1 MIRWRAVRGG
11 AAAAALVVWAGGASC
26 APGTS
31 PDSAGD
37 EIPAMSEIARQYVDL
52 VLAVGEHDDGY
63 VDAYYGPAEWREAIR
78 ATPPA
83 LAEIALRAAAARTSL
98 AAQPEAGSEMEAL
111 RVAYLDRQLEALEA
125 RVAMLDGETFD
136 FDTESQKLYDAV
148 APHHPDEYFE
158 ALVERL
164 DALLPGEGSVVERYN
179 AFRGRFVI
187 PSDRLDSVFQQAIAE
202 CRRRT
207 HEHLEL
213 PADESFRLEYVTDK
227 PWSGYNWFQG
237 GHESLIQVNTELP
250 IELDR
255 AIDLACHEGY
265 PGHHTYNVLLE
276 SHLVE
281 DRGWIE
287 YSVYPLFSPQSLI
300 AEGSANYG
308 IEVAFPGDE
317 RTEFERDVLAP
328 LAGLDP
334 HAVETYAAVRHAAE
348 GLSYAGNEAARRYL
362 NGEIDAAQ
370 ASAWLERYALSS
382 RERAAQRIRFY
393 DAYRSYVINYN
404 LGRDLVRAWVER
416 GDPSSDERWARFA
429 DLISSPRLPSGL
441 R

>member
-1 MIRWRAVRGG
+1 M
-11 AAAAALVVWAGGASC
+11 
-26 APGTS
+26 S
-31 PDSAGD
+31 P
-37 EIPAMSEIARQYVDL
+37 MSEIAREYVQL

-78 ATPPA
+78 AMPPV
-83 LAEIALRAAAARTSL
+83 LDEIASRAAAARTSL
-98 AAQPEAGSEMEAL
+98 AGQEEPASEMEAL
-111 RVAYLDRQLEALEA
+111 RIAYLDRQLEALEA
-125 RVAMLDGETFD
+125 RVAMLGGERFD

-158 ALVERL
+158 TLIERL
-164 DALLPGEGSVVERYN
+164 DGLLPGEGSVLDRYH

-187 PSDRLDSVFQQAIAE
+187 PRDRLDAVFQEAIAE

-207 HEHLEL
+207 REHLEL
-213 PADESFRLEYVTDK
+213 PADESFHLEYVSDK

-265 PGHHTYNVLLE
+265 PGHHTYNTLLE
-276 SHLVE
+276 SRLVE
-281 DRGWIE
+281 GRGWAE
-287 YSVYPLFSPQSLI
+287 YSVYPLYSPQSLI

-308 IEVAFPGDE
+308 IEMAFPGSE
-317 RTEFERDVLAP
+317 RTAFERDVLAP

-334 HAVETYAAVRHAAE
+334 HAVETYAAVRQAAD

-382 RERAAQRIRFY
+382 SERAAQRIRFY
-393 DAYRSYVINYN
+393 DTYRSYVINYN
-404 LGRDLVRAWVER
+404 LGKDLVRDWIER
-416 GDPSSDERWARFA
+416 GDPNADERWARFTE
-429 DLISSPRLPSGL
+429 LLSSPRLPSGL

>member
-1 MIRWRAVRGG
+1 MIRWRAVRGAG
-11 AAAAALVVWAGGASC
+11 PVTALVLLMGAASC
-26 APGTS
+26 APGGG
-31 PDSAGD
+31 DSASS
-37 EIPAMSEIARQYVDL
+37 EAPAMSEIAREYVDL
-52 VLAVGEHDDGY
+52 VLAVGEHDGGY
-63 VDAYYGPAEWREAIR
+63 VDAYYGPAEWREAIH
-78 ATPPA
+78 ATPPT
-83 LAEIALRAAAARTSL
+83 LAEITSRAAAARASL
-98 AAQPEAGSEMEAL
+98 AAQAKPATEMEAL
-111 RVAYLDRQLEALEA
+111 RVTYLDRQLEALEA
-125 RVAMLDGETFD
+125 RVAMLDGESFD

-148 APHHPDEYFE
+148 APHHPDDYFE
-158 ALVERL
+158 AIIERL
-164 DALLPGEGSVVERYN
+164 DALLPGEGSVVDRYH

-187 PSDRLDSVFQQAIAE
+187 PPDRLDALFQEAIAE

-207 HEHLEL
+207 RQHLEL

-237 GHESLIQVNTELP
+237 GHQSLIQVNTELP

-281 DRGWIE
+281 DRGWVE

-317 RTEFERDVLAP
+317 RMEFERDVLAP
-328 LAGLDP
+328 LAGIEP
-334 HAVETYAAVRHAAE
+334 HAVETYAAVRQAAD
-348 GLSYAGNEAARRYL
+348 GLGYAGNEAARRYL

-393 DAYRSYVINYN
+393 DTYRSYVINYN
-404 LGRDLVRAWVER
+404 LGKDLVREWVER
-416 GDPSSDERWARFA
+416 GDPSSEERWARFTE
-429 DLISSPRLPSGL
+429 LLSSPRLPSGL